1 MNTFAICL
9 SFLATGTAAAFAGP
23 VEERQAAMKERAGL
37 LRQLSPMAKGQ
48 EEFDAA
54 KALRLLKSLDENA
67 KEYSAAELFPE
78 GSGPQSP
85 DEDNEAS
92 PKIWEDWPGFEAAWD
107 KYAATTTAAVAANPQ
122 DVAALQAQ
130 FGAIGAQCGACHQV
144 YRLSKN

>member
-1 MNTFAICL
+1 MKTLAICL
-9 SFLATGTAAAFAGP
+9 SLLAAGTVAAFAGP
-23 VEERQAAMKERAGL
+23 VEDRQADMKERAGL

-48 EEFDAA
+48 DAFDAA
-54 KALRLLKSLDENA
+54 KALKLLTALDENA
-67 KEYSAAELFPE
+67 KKYSAAELFPE
-78 GSGPQSP
+78 GSGPKSP

-92 PKIWEDWPGFEAAWD
+92 PKIWEDWTGFQAAWD

-130 FGAIGAQCGACHQV
+130 FGAIGAQCGACHQA